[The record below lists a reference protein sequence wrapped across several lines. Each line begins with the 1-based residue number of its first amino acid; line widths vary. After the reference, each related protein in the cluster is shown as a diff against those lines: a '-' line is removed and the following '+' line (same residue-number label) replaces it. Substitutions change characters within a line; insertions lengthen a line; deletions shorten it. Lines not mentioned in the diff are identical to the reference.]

1 MIKRGL
7 SPNVTSYNIMINRY
21 CKNKVDEAITLFEG
35 MRKKYLVPDIVS
47 YGTLIDGFIG
57 LCKLGRTSK
66 VQNLLADMHYS
77 GHIPNSITYNA
88 LLDSLCK
95 AQYLTRQLHYFKN
108 LWTKDQSRSV
118 YVQYYSKG
126 FVQMQKTKDCKRI
139 FSTSCDQQ
147 L

>member
-1 MIKRGL
+1 MNPFVEEKHVHERVWWRQRRGEDRVI
-7 SPNVTSYNIMINRY
+7 VTAAPRILT
-21 CKNKVDEAITLFEG
+21 AIP
-35 MRKKYLVPDIVS
+35 RS